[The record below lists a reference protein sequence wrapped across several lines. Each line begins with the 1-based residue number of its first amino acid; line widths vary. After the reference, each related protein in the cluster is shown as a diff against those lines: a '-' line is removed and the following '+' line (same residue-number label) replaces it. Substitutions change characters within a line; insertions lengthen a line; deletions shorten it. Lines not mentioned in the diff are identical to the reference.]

1 MVVRKVLLLCTVLCV
16 CAQESE
22 ADPHKSD
29 KDWTPEEKA
38 EMQKELKKIFKV
50 LDRNKDK
57 KLSLKEIKKHLNKGI
72 MNRMAADDKR
82 ILEEAKVK
90 APKEMRNKDY
100 DKDGFITREE
110 MFRIPEYDEQFQKHQ
125 ESVFDLADRNG
136 DGKLDV
142 GELMVFMHPE
152 ISEHKQE
159 YNEMVAQEH
168 IDKVDSNNDGHITWA
183 EHWHDV
189 IHGHD
194 FSPEQIQ
201 DLNET
206 ETELFKNHDG
216 DGDGKLTRKELH
228 DLLFPN
234 LENIDFVGPQ
244 AGHVHEIAD
253 TNNDGL
259 VSWKEATEN
268 VELLVSNLAVQ
279 HNEL

>member
-1 MVVRKVLLLCTVLCV
+1 M
-16 CAQESE
+16 E
-22 ADPHKSD
+22 
-29 KDWTPEEKA
+29 
-38 EMQKELKKIFKV
+38 KELKRIFKV

-72 MNRMAADDKR
+72 MNRMAGDDKR
-82 ILEEAKVK
+82 IMEEAKTK
-90 APKEMRNKDY
+90 APKKLRTLDN
-100 DKDGFITREE
+100 DKDGFVTREE
-110 MFRIPEYDEQFQKHQ
+110 MFAVPEYDDSFQKHQ
-125 ESVFDLADRNG
+125 EHVFDMADRNH

-142 GELMVFMHPE
+142 SELMIFMHPE

-168 IDKVDSNNDGHITWA
+168 ISKVDRDEDGNITWD

-189 IHGHD
+189 IDGHD

-206 ETELFKNHDG
+206 ERELFLKHDEDA
-216 DGDGKLTRKELH
+216 DGILTRKELH

-253 TNNDGL
+253 TNSDGL

-268 VELLVSNLAVQ
+268 MELLVSNLAVGE
-279 HNEL
+279 HSEL

>member
-1 MVVRKVLLLCTVLCV
+1 MLLRLLLAVVCIILC
-16 CAQESE
+16 ANADSGPESK
-22 ADPHKSD
+22 A

-38 EMQKELKKIFKV
+38 EMQKELKRIFKI

-72 MNRMAADDKR
+72 MNRMASDDKR
-82 ILEEAKVK
+82 ILEEAKTK
-90 APKEMRNKDY
+90 APKQLRNKDY
-100 DKDGFITREE
+100 DKDGFVTREE
-110 MFRIPEYDEQFQKHQ
+110 MFKVPEYDEKFQKHQ
-125 ESVFDLADRNG
+125 EHVFDLADRNH

-142 GELMVFMHPE
+142 SELMIFMHPE

-168 IDKVDSNNDGHITWA
+168 ISEVDSDSDGHITWA
-183 EHWHDV
+183 EHWHNV

-206 ETELFKNHDG
+206 ETELFFRHDKDE
-216 DGDGKLTRKELH
+216 DGQLTRKELH
-228 DLLFPN
+228 ELLFPD

-268 VELLVSNLAVQ
+268 AELLVSNLAVGE
-279 HNEL
+279 HSEL